1 MALRECK
8 VCKSL
13 YDDETY
19 IGTTEICHDCRMRLE
34 GTYGRIHN
42 YIRDRKKI
50 DIHDLAR
57 LAEETGTTP
66 AEMEIILEL
75 GWLERD
81 IQTYAGTIS
90 ERQQLAEEFARE
102 LKKMITEQK
111 KSRTY
116 DGANRRYKTRR
127 SRKKS

>member
-19 IGTTEICHDCRMRLE
+19 IGTTEICHNCRMRLE

-42 YIRDRKKI
+42 YIRDRGEI
-50 DIHDLAR
+50 NVHDLAR

-66 AEMEIILEL
+66 AEMEIIIDL

-81 IQTYAGTIS
+81 IQTYSTTIS
-90 ERQQLAEEFARE
+90 DRQKLAKEFAAE
-102 LKKMITEQK
+102 LKKMIEEHK
-111 KSRTY
+111 KIRTY
-116 DGANRRYKTRR
+116 DGANRRYKIRR
-127 SRKKS
+127 SRKK

>member
-42 YIRDRKKI
+42 YIRDRKTI
-50 DIHDLAR
+50 SIHDIAR

-66 AEMEIILEL
+66 AEMEIIVEL

-81 IQTYAGTIS
+81 IQTYGTEIS
-90 ERQQLAEEFARE
+90 DRQALAKEFADE
-102 LKKMITEQK
+102 LKKMINERK
-111 KSRTY
+111 KVRTY
-116 DGANRRYKTRR
+116 DGANHRYKIRR
-127 SRKKS
+127 NKKR

>member
-19 IGTTEICHDCRMRLE
+19 IGTTEICHNCRMGIE
-34 GTYGRIHN
+34 GAYNRVHNFIRERKRIDVTE
-42 YIRDRKKI
+42 IME
-50 DIHDLAR
+50 A
-57 LAEETGTTP
+57 TGTTP

-81 IQTYAGTIS
+81 IQTYTGTVT
-90 ERQQLAEEFARE
+90 ERQKLAKEFAEELA
-102 LKKMITEQK
+102 KMVERSKAT
-111 KSRTY
+111 TY
-116 DGANRRYKTRR
+116 GGVNHRYKNRRK
-127 SRKKS
+127 RKK

>member
-19 IGTTEICHDCRMRLE
+19 IGTTEICHNCRMRLE
-34 GTYGRIHN
+34 GTYGRIYN
-42 YIRDRKKI
+42 YIRDRGEI
-50 DIHDLAR
+50 NVHDLAR

-66 AEMEIILEL
+66 AEMEIIIDL

-81 IQTYAGTIS
+81 IQTYSTTIS
-90 ERQQLAEEFARE
+90 DRQKLAKEFAAE
-102 LKKMITEQK
+102 LKKMIEEHK
-111 KSRTY
+111 KIRTY
-116 DGANRRYKTRR
+116 DGANRRYKIRR
-127 SRKKS
+127 SRKK

>member
-1 MALRECK
+1 
-8 VCKSL
+8 
-13 YDDETY
+13 
-19 IGTTEICHDCRMRLE
+19 

-50 DIHDLAR
+50 DVYDIAR

-90 ERQQLAEEFARE
+90 ERQKLAEEFSRE
-102 LKKMITEQK
+102 LKKMIEERK
-111 KSRTY
+111 KVRTY
-116 DGANRRYKTRR
+116 DGANRRYKIRR
-127 SRKKS
+127 HRKK

>member
-42 YIRDRKKI
+42 YIRDRGEI
-50 DIHDLAR
+50 NIHDIAR
-57 LAEETGTTP
+57 LAEETETTP
-66 AEMEIILEL
+66 AEMEIIIEL

-81 IQTYAGTIS
+81 IQTYGTTIS
-90 ERQQLAEEFARE
+90 DRQKLAKEFADE
-102 LKKMITEQK
+102 LRKMIDEHK
-111 KSRTY
+111 KVLTY
-116 DGANRRYKTRR
+116 EGANHRYKIRR
-127 SRKKS
+127 SRKK

>member
-19 IGTTEICHDCRMRLE
+19 IGTTEICHNCRMRLE

-50 DIHDLAR
+50 DVYDIAR

-75 GWLERD
+75 GWMERD
-81 IQTYAGTIS
+81 IQTYTDTVT
-90 ERQQLAEEFARE
+90 ERRKLAKEFAEELA
-102 LKKMITEQK
+102 KMVEHHKAT
-111 KSRTY
+111 TY
-116 DGANRRYKTRR
+116 GGVHQRYKNRRK
-127 SRKKS
+127 RKK